1 MDPLSDVL
9 ALLKPKSYVSLGL
22 DAGRD
27 WAIDFPP
34 PQGIKFN
41 AVLSGGCWLEV
52 DGVAEPVR
60 LEEGDCFLLTQS
72 RPFRM
77 MSDRSLP
84 TIPANDI
91 YAHAKDGV
99 AICNGGGAFFLVGSR
114 FGFSGAGADL
124 LVGILPPVVHV
135 SEHSDQASVLRF
147 AIDQMARELRGR
159 HPGGFLMTEHLA
171 HIMLMQI
178 LRLYLS
184 APDIKGT
191 GWLFALADRQ
201 IGMAIG
207 AMHAEPARRWTLQQL
222 AVMTGM
228 SRSSFAERFKEKG
241 RSRADGLSHTLAYD
255 AGERAAL
262 QQQRTDRQD
271 CAFARLRFRKRL
283 QHRLQ
288 AGDGALAAAI
298 QPGSSRVKDRRLRVL
313 QKRLS
318 FHTYRRNGMRP
329 ALAGPRCIPS
339 LCARLTRMKP

>member
-9 ALLKPKSYVSLGL
+9 ALLKPRSYVSLGL

-52 DGVAEPVR
+52 DGVEPLL

-84 TIPANDI
+84 TIPADDI

-99 AICNGGGAFFLVGSR
+99 ATCNGGGAFFLVGSR

-159 HPGGFLMTEHLA
+159 RPGGFLMTEHLA

-184 APDIKGT
+184 APDTEGT

-201 IGMAIG
+201 IGTAIG

-222 AVMTGM
+222 AAMTGM
-228 SRSSFAERFKEKG
+228 SRSSFAERFKEKVG
-241 RSRADGLSHTLAYD
+241 
-255 AGERAAL
+255 AAPMDYL
-262 QQQRTDRQD
+262 TRWRMM
-271 CAFARLRFRKRL
+271 L
-283 QHRLQ
+283 
-288 AGDGALAAAI
+288 AGDRLANSREPISTIALSLGYESESAFSTAFKRVMERSPRQYGREAADSAG
-298 QPGSSRVKDRRLRVL
+298 Q
-313 QKRLS
+313 
-318 FHTYRRNGMRP
+318 NG
-329 ALAGPRCIPS
+329 
-339 LCARLTRMKP
+339 

>member
-1 MDPLSDVL
+1 MTSLSMDPLSDVL
-9 ALLKPKSYVSLGL
+9 ALLKPRSYVSLGL

-52 DGVAEPVR
+52 EGVEPFL

-84 TIPANDI
+84 TIPADDI

-99 AICNGGGAFFLVGSR
+99 ATCNGGGAFFLVGSR

-159 HPGGFLMTEHLA
+159 RPGGFLMTEHLA
-171 HIMLMQI
+171 HIMLMHI

-184 APDIKGT
+184 APDTEGT

-201 IGMAIG
+201 IGTAIG

-222 AVMTGM
+222 AAMTGM
-228 SRSSFAERFKEKG
+228 SRSSFAERFKEKVG
-241 RSRADGLSHTLAYD
+241 
-255 AGERAAL
+255 AAPMDYL
-262 QQQRTDRQD
+262 TRWRMM
-271 CAFARLRFRKRL
+271 L
-283 QHRLQ
+283 
-288 AGDGALAAAI
+288 AGD
-298 QPGSSRVKDRRLRVL
+298 
-313 QKRLS
+313 
-318 FHTYRRNGMRP
+318 
-329 ALAGPRCIPS
+329 
-339 LCARLTRMKP
+339 RLTNSREPISTIALSLGYESESAFSTAFKRVMALSPRQYSREAADSAGQNG

>member
-1 MDPLSDVL
+1 MTSLSMDPLSDVL
-9 ALLKPKSYVSLGL
+9 ALLKPRSYVSLGL

-52 DGVAEPVR
+52 DGVEPLL

-84 TIPANDI
+84 TIPADDI

-99 AICNGGGAFFLVGSR
+99 ATCNGGGAFFLVGSR

-159 HPGGFLMTEHLA
+159 RPGGFLMTEHLA
-171 HIMLMQI
+171 HIMLMHI

-184 APDIKGT
+184 APDTEGT

-201 IGMAIG
+201 IGTAIG

-222 AVMTGM
+222 AAMTGM
-228 SRSSFAERFKEKG
+228 SRSSFAERFKEKVG
-241 RSRADGLSHTLAYD
+241 
-255 AGERAAL
+255 AAPMDYL
-262 QQQRTDRQD
+262 TRWRMM
-271 CAFARLRFRKRL
+271 L
-283 QHRLQ
+283 
-288 AGDGALAAAI
+288 AGD
-298 QPGSSRVKDRRLRVL
+298 
-313 QKRLS
+313 
-318 FHTYRRNGMRP
+318 
-329 ALAGPRCIPS
+329 
-339 LCARLTRMKP
+339 RLTNSREPISTIALSLGYESESAFSTAFKRVMERSPRQYSREAADSAGQNG

>member
-1 MDPLSDVL
+1 
-9 ALLKPKSYVSLGL
+9 
-22 DAGRD
+22 
-27 WAIDFPP
+27 
-34 PQGIKFN
+34 
-41 AVLSGGCWLEV
+41 
-52 DGVAEPVR
+52 VR

-222 AVMTGM
+222 AAMTGM
-228 SRSSFAERFKEKG
+228 SRSSFAERFKEKVG
-241 RSRADGLSHTLAYD
+241 AAPMDYLTRWRMMLAS
-255 AGERAAL
+255 E
-262 QQQRTDRQD
+262 
-271 CAFARLRFRKRL
+271 
-283 QHRLQ
+283 
-288 AGDGALAAAI
+288 
-298 QPGSSRVKDRRLRVL
+298 
-313 QKRLS
+313 RLS
-318 FHTYRRNGMRP
+318 NSSEPIGKI
-329 ALAGPRCIPS
+329 ALSLGYDSESAFSTAFKRVMARSPRQYSREAAG
-339 LCARLTRMKP
+339 

>member
-1 MDPLSDVL
+1 MSSVSTDPLSDVL
-9 ALLKPKSYVSLGL
+9 ALMRPKSYVSLGL

-41 AVLSGGCWLEV
+41 AVLSGSCWLEV
-52 DGVAEPVR
+52 EGVEPLR

-77 MSDRSLP
+77 MSDRSLQ
-84 TIPANDI
+84 TIPADDI

-114 FGFSGAGADL
+114 FGFSGAGAEL

-135 SEHSDQASVLRF
+135 REHSDQASVLRF

-184 APDIKGT
+184 APDTEGT

-222 AVMTGM
+222 AAMTGM
-228 SRSSFAERFKEKG
+228 SRSSFAERFKEKVG
-241 RSRADGLSHTLAYD
+241 SAPMDYLTRWRMMLAS
-255 AGERAAL
+255 E
-262 QQQRTDRQD
+262 
-271 CAFARLRFRKRL
+271 
-283 QHRLQ
+283 
-288 AGDGALAAAI
+288 
-298 QPGSSRVKDRRLRVL
+298 
-313 QKRLS
+313 RLS
-318 FHTYRRNGMRP
+318 NSREPIGTI
-329 ALAGPRCIPS
+329 ALSLGYESESAFSTAFKRVMARSPRQYS
-339 LCARLTRMKP
+339 RDVSAQLG

>member
-1 MDPLSDVL
+1 MTSLSMDPLSDVL
-9 ALLKPKSYVSLGL
+9 ALLKPRSYVSLGL

-52 DGVAEPVR
+52 DGVEPLL

-84 TIPANDI
+84 TIPADDI

-135 SEHSDQASVLRF
+135 SEHSDQAWVLRF

-159 HPGGFLMTEHLA
+159 RPGGFLMTEHLA

-184 APDIKGT
+184 APDTEGT

-201 IGMAIG
+201 IGTAIG

-222 AVMTGM
+222 AAMTGM
-228 SRSSFAERFKEKG
+228 SRSSFAERFKEKVG
-241 RSRADGLSHTLAYD
+241 
-255 AGERAAL
+255 AAPMDYL
-262 QQQRTDRQD
+262 TRWRMM
-271 CAFARLRFRKRL
+271 L
-283 QHRLQ
+283 
-288 AGDGALAAAI
+288 AGDRLANSREPISTIALSLGYESESAFSTAFK
-298 QPGSSRVKDRRLRVL
+298 RVMERSPRQYGREADSAG
-313 QKRLS
+313 Q
-318 FHTYRRNGMRP
+318 NG
-329 ALAGPRCIPS
+329 
-339 LCARLTRMKP
+339 